1 MDRKIIKC
9 LTKFELDATD
19 RRVGQVRLRYNWE
32 KLIYDEIDMEDLI
45 QKMYNFR
52 RVKNTRLAKKVI
64 DQKKVVRYTENWI
77 YIKKW
82 KEYKT

>member
-1 MDRKIIKC
+1 M
-9 LTKFELDATD
+9 
-19 RRVGQVRLRYNWE
+19 
-32 KLIYDEIDMEDLI
+32 LIYEEIDMEDLI

-82 KEYKT
+82 NIRHD

>member
-1 MDRKIIKC
+1 
-9 LTKFELDATD
+9 
-19 RRVGQVRLRYNWE
+19 
-32 KLIYDEIDMEDLI
+32 MEDLI

-64 DQKKVVRYTENWI
+64 DQKEVVRYTENWI

-82 KEYKT
+82 NIRHD